1 MSILHYN
8 MGPRLQASECMPDG
22 NTDKRWER
30 DALGDLKHGLDLIF
44 DLKSK
49 LDALHP
55 IAAETLIRL
64 LSHQSNA
71 RYPIW
76 VATYPIWD
84 NI

>member
-1 MSILHYN
+1 MSILHYRI
-8 MGPRLQASECMPDG
+8 GGHCEKVLRDSEED
-22 NTDKRWER
+22 NRFSR

-64 LSHQSNA
+64 LSH
-71 RYPIW
+71 
-76 VATYPIWD
+76 
-84 NI
+84 

>member
-1 MSILHYN
+1 MSILHYQLGN
-8 MGPRLQASECMPDG
+8 GSAVQAVNE
-22 NTDKRWER
+22 TRYER

-64 LSHQSNA
+64 LSH
-71 RYPIW
+71 
-76 VATYPIWD
+76 
-84 NI
+84 